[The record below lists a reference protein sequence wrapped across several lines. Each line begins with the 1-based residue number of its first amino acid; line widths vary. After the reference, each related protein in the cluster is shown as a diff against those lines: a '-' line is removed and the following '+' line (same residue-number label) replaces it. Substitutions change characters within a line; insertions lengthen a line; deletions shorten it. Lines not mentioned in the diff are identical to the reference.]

1 MSAIIANSQ
10 PPPRAKP
17 LTAAII
23 GLRILGMVEDQS
35 EMKLV
40 LYAWL
45 NVRSFISLM
54 SAPAF
59 VGMSNQRTGLTCGT
73 WTCIPANA
81 FSLPVSTMA
90 PVVLSSSNFRS
101 ASFNST
107 KTADERALRALGRLR
122 VTD

>member
-10 PPPRAKP
+10 PPPRANP
-17 LTAAII
+17 LTAAMI
-23 GLRILGMVEDQS
+23 GVRMWGMVEDHS

-59 VGMSNQRTGLTCGT
+59 VGMS
-73 WTCIPANA
+73 
-81 FSLPVSTMA
+81 
-90 PVVLSSSNFRS
+90 
-101 ASFNST
+101 
-107 KTADERALRALGRLR
+107 D
-122 VTD
+122 